1 MLAKVLSS
9 AVRGIDGYI
18 VEVEVDIAGGL
29 PSFSTVGLPEGA
41 VKESKDRV
49 KAAIKNAGYEFPPR
63 RITVNLAP
71 ADIKKE
77 GSAFDLPIALG
88 ILSAQGVIPQDHLE
102 DYLFLGELSLD
113 GGIKPIRGG
122 LPMAV
127 AAKGAGLKRI
137 CLPKANA
144 QEAAV
149 LDGLEVLPVG
159 GLGQVVS
166 LLRGEREIAP
176 IRVDMAEIFQEAGEY
191 PEDFRDVKGQEHAK
205 RALEIAA
212 AGGHNILTL

>member
-9 AVRGIDGYI
+9 AVLGIDGYI

-41 VKESKDRV
+41 VRESKDRV

-88 ILSAQGVIPQDHLE
+88 ILSAQG
-102 DYLFLGELSLD
+102 
-113 GGIKPIRGG
+113 
-122 LPMAV
+122 
-127 AAKGAGLKRI
+127 
-137 CLPKANA
+137 
-144 QEAAV
+144 
-149 LDGLEVLPVG
+149 
-159 GLGQVVS
+159 
-166 LLRGEREIAP
+166 
-176 IRVDMAEIFQEAGEY
+176 
-191 PEDFRDVKGQEHAK
+191 
-205 RALEIAA
+205 
-212 AGGHNILTL
+212 

>member
-1 MLAKVLSS
+1 VH
-9 AVRGIDGYI
+9 
-18 VEVEVDIAGGL
+18 GGL

-41 VKESKDRV
+41 VRESKDRV
-49 KAAIKNAGYEFPPR
+49 KAAVKNAGYEFPPR

-88 ILSAQGVIPQDHLE
+88 ILTAQGIIPPDLLQ

-113 GGIKPIRGG
+113 GGVKPIRGG
-122 LPMAV
+122 LPMAI
-127 AAKGAGLKRI
+127 AAKTAGLKGI
-137 CLPKANA
+137 CLPRANA

-149 LDGLEVLPVG
+149 VAGIEVLPVA
-159 GLGQVVS
+159 GLGELVG
-166 LLRGEREIAP
+166 LLRGDKEIEP
-176 IRVDMAEIFQEAGEY
+176 VQVDLEEVFRQGGEY

-205 RALEIAA
+205 RLVPFFSVPNSTQPVA
-212 AGGHNILTL
+212 